1 MALGLLIVYVLMLLV
16 RPQEWYEPVRGF
28 ELVNVSAILTIFAAL
43 INPSRDQR
51 LVTTVWRNK
60 YGRLM
65 WGLLLGVVLSQLIYG
80 RLHGAADAFSEFGKS
95 CVLLFLTMTLVD
107 NPKRLRR
114 IMWVIVISAAIF
126 CIHGIMQVKTGYG
139 FADIEPFGSFFDG
152 TFRVQGTG
160 MFSDPN
166 DFAMLYVVAIP
177 FVFTFLQTETMVLGK
192 FFVAVSLPAMLY
204 VLYYTQSRGGVVG
217 LGAMLLAYVWF
228 STRKT
233 VLRILMAGAM
243 LATVVV
249 FGPARARETVYE
261 GSAGGRIMQWGY
273 GNQFLKQNPPFGL
286 LFGIGYQR
294 WLEYSDQVAHNSL
307 VTCYGELGLF
317 GYSFWFSLLWLVLRS
332 VNRIARLEPLDR
344 GTRRLAIGLFAALV
358 GFYAS
363 AFFLTRTYNP
373 FLYLM
378 LGLGIGLTRYIDRQP
393 YCPEGYLD
401 ITNRD
406 IGQSVLMAVLSIPII
421 WVLIQLYRLGGGGS

>member
-1 MALGLLIVYVLMLLV
+1 MGFLIIYVLVLLV

-28 ELVNVSAILTIFAAL
+28 ELVNVAAILTIFVAF
-43 INPSRDQR
+43 ISPSPNQR
-51 LVTTVWRNK
+51 LTTTVWRNK

-65 WGLLLGVVLSQLIYG
+65 WGLLVGVVLSQLVYG
-80 RLHGAADAFSEFGKS
+80 RVHGAFDAFVEFGKC
-95 CVLLFLTMTLVD
+95 CVLFFTALTLVD
-107 NPKRLRR
+107 NPQRLRR
-114 IMWVIVISAAIF
+114 MMWVIVISAAIF

-139 FADIEPFGSFFDG
+139 FANVQPYGSFFDG
-152 TFRVQGTG
+152 DFRVQGTG
-160 MFSDPN
+160 MFQDPN

-177 FVFTFLQTETMVLGK
+177 FVFTFLQTKTQVFGK
-192 FFVAVSLPAMLY
+192 LFVVASFPAMLY

-228 STRKT
+228 SMRTT
-233 VLRILMAGAM
+233 VLRVLVAVAVLG
-243 LATVVV
+243 VVV
-249 FGPARARETVYE
+249 AFGPARARESVYE

-273 GNQFLKQNPPFGL
+273 GNQFLKQNP

-294 WLEYSDQVAHNSL
+294 WLEFSDQVAHNSF

-317 GYSFWFSLLWLVLRS
+317 GYSFWFTLLWLTLRS
-332 VNRIARLEPLDR
+332 VYRIARLDSLDR
-344 GTRRLAIGLFAALV
+344 GTRRLAIGLFAAMA

-378 LGLGIGLTRYIDRQP
+378 LGLGIGLIRYVERQP
-393 YCPEGYLD
+393 YCPAGYFE

-406 IGQSVLMAVLSIPII
+406 IGRSVLMAFASIPAIYLL
-421 WVLIQLYRLGGGGS
+421 VKLYWTGGGGA

>member
-1 MALGLLIVYVLMLLV
+1 MAFGFLVIYVLVLLV

-28 ELVNVSAILTIFAAL
+28 QLVNVAAILTIFAAF
-43 INPSRDQR
+43 INSSPDQR
-51 LVTTVWRNK
+51 LTGTVWRNK
-60 YGRLM
+60 HGRLM
-65 WGLLLGVVLSQLIYG
+65 WGLLLGVVLSQLVYG
-80 RLHGAADAFSEFGKS
+80 RVHGAVDAFSEFGKS
-95 CVLLFLTMTLVD
+95 CVLLFMTMTMVD

-114 IMWVIVISAAIF
+114 MMWVIVISGAVF
-126 CIHGIMQVKTGYG
+126 CIHGIMQIRTGYG
-139 FADIEPFGSFFDG
+139 FANVEPFGSFFDG
-152 TFRVQGTG
+152 DFRVQGTG
-160 MFSDPN
+160 MFQDPN

-177 FVFTFLQTETMVLGK
+177 FVFAFLQTDTMLLAK
-192 FFVAVSLPAMLY
+192 FFVVASFPAMLY

-228 STRKT
+228 STRT
-233 VLRILMAGAM
+233 SILRILVISAVLGA
-243 LATVVV
+243 VVA
-249 FGPARARETVYE
+249 FGPARARESVYE

-273 GNQFLKQNPPFGL
+273 GNQFLKQNP

-294 WLEYSDQVAHNSL
+294 WLDYFDQVAHNSF

-332 VNRIARLEPLDR
+332 VYKIVRLEPLDR
-344 GTRRLAIGLFAALV
+344 GTRRLAIGLFAALA

-378 LGLGIGLTRYIDRQP
+378 LGLGIGLIRYVDRQP
-393 YCPEGYLD
+393 YCPAGYLD

-406 IGQSVLMAVLSIPII
+406 IGRSVLMAVASIPAI
-421 WVLIQLYRLGGGGS
+421 WILVRLYWAAGGSA

>member
-1 MALGLLIVYVLMLLV
+1 MAFGFLVIYVLVLLV

-28 ELVNVSAILTIFAAL
+28 ELVNVAAILTIFAAF
-43 INPSRDQR
+43 INPSSGQK
-51 LVTTVWRNK
+51 LTGTVWRNK
-60 YGRLM
+60 HGRLM
-65 WGLLLGVVLSQLIYG
+65 WGLLLGVVLSQLVHG
-80 RLHGAADAFSEFGKS
+80 RVRGGVDAFLEFGKC
-95 CVLLFLTMTLVD
+95 CVLLFMTMTLVE

-114 IMWVIVISAAIF
+114 MMWVIVTSAAIF
-126 CIHGIMQVKTGYG
+126 CIHGIMQIKTGYG
-139 FADIEPFGSFFDG
+139 FANVEPFGSFFDRD
-152 TFRVQGTG
+152 FRVQGTG
-160 MFSDPN
+160 MFQDPN

-177 FVFTFLQTETMVLGK
+177 FVFTFLQTDTMILGK
-192 FFVAVSLPAMLY
+192 FFVAASFPAMLY

-228 STRKT
+228 STRT
-233 VLRILMAGAM
+233 AILRFLMISAVLGA
-243 LATVVV
+243 VVAL
-249 FGPARARETVYE
+249 GPARARETVYE
-261 GSAGGRIMQWGY
+261 GSASGRIMQWGY
-273 GNQFLKQNPPFGL
+273 GNQFLKQNP

-294 WLEYSDQVAHNSL
+294 WLDYSDQVAHNSF

-332 VNRIARLEPLDR
+332 VYKIVRLEPLDR

-378 LGLGIGLTRYIDRQP
+378 LGLGIGLIRYVDRQP
-393 YCPEGYLD
+393 YCPAGYLD

-406 IGQSVLMAVLSIPII
+406 IGLSVLMAVASIPAI
-421 WVLIQLYRLGGGGS
+421 WILVRLYWAAGGSA

>member
-1 MALGLLIVYVLMLLV
+1 VALGFLIVYVLVLLV

-28 ELVNVSAILTIFAAL
+28 ELVNVAAILTIFAAL
-43 INPSRDQR
+43 INSSPDQR
-51 LVTTVWRNK
+51 LIGTVWRNK

-65 WGLLLGVVLSQLIYG
+65 WGLLAGVVLSQLVYG
-80 RLHGAADAFSEFGKS
+80 RLRGGADAFLEFGKC
-95 CVLLFLTMTLVD
+95 CVLLFTTMTLVD
-107 NPKRLRR
+107 NPRRLRR
-114 IMWVIVISAAIF
+114 MMWVIVISAAIF
-126 CIHGIMQVKTGYG
+126 CVHGIMQVKTGYG
-139 FADIEPFGSFFDG
+139 FANVEPFGSFFDG
-152 TFRVQGTG
+152 NFRVQGTG
-160 MFSDPN
+160 MFQDPN

-177 FVFTFLQTETMVLGK
+177 FVFTFVQTDTMVLGK
-192 FFVAVSLPAMLY
+192 FFVAALFPATLY
-204 VLYYTQSRGGVVG
+204 VLYYTRSRGGMVG

-228 STRKT
+228 STRT
-233 VLRILMAGAM
+233 TILRILVASAVLGAIV
-243 LATVVV
+243 A
-249 FGPARARETVYE
+249 FGPARTRETVYE

-273 GNQFLKQNPPFGL
+273 GNQFLKQNP

-294 WLEYSDQVAHNSL
+294 WLDYSDQVAHNSF

-332 VNRIARLEPLDR
+332 VYRIARLEPLDR
-344 GTRRLAIGLFAALV
+344 GTRRLAVGLLAALV

-378 LGLGIGLTRYIDRQP
+378 LGLGIGLIRYVDRQD
-393 YCPEGYLD
+393 YCPAAYLD

-406 IGQSVLMAVLSIPII
+406 ISLSVLMAVTSIPAI
-421 WVLIQLYRLGGGGS
+421 WILVRLYWAAGGRGA